1 MSNSQP
7 EFLHHLMYFMS
18 RRIFGFGQKCI
29 CLWKNMLF
37 FGQKLVQEI
46 QSKALRLDKIK
57 LLSKLEKCK
66 GKEGAK
72 EQEDRVLNGFVHLIH
87 K

>member
-1 MSNSQP
+1 
-7 EFLHHLMYFMS
+7 
-18 RRIFGFGQKCI
+18 
-29 CLWKNMLF
+29 MLF

>member
-1 MSNSQP
+1 
-7 EFLHHLMYFMS
+7 
-18 RRIFGFGQKCI
+18 
-29 CLWKNMLF
+29 MLF
-37 FGQKLVQEI
+37 LVKNFFQEI

>member
-1 MSNSQP
+1 MVLVKNVFVCA
-7 EFLHHLMYFMS
+7 EEYVV
-18 RRIFGFGQKCI
+18 FGQQ
-29 CLWKNMLF
+29 LF
-37 FGQKLVQEI
+37 QEI

>member
-1 MSNSQP
+1 
-7 EFLHHLMYFMS
+7 MYLSVEEYVVFWS
-18 RRIFGFGQKCI
+18 K
-29 CLWKNMLF
+29 LF
-37 FGQKLVQEI
+37 QEI